1 MLNNIQIYIKA
12 ETTNISIGKNIQN
25 LMFGRFFSLTHVTV
39 YLVTNSESL
48 LATINKVKVG
58 VQHPDL
64 LWVM

>member
-12 ETTNISIGKNIQN
+12 ETTNISIGKNKQN

>member
-25 LMFGRFFSLTHVTV
+25 LMFGRFFSLTHVAV